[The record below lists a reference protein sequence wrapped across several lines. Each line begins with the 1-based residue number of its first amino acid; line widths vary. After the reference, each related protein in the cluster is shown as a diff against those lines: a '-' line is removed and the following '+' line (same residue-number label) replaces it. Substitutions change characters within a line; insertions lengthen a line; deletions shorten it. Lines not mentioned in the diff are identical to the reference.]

1 MTLTTFSSKQFK
13 PLYKWS
19 LKRNTKIA
27 IVFTFLLIL
36 LGPILDMYCISID
49 DFTEEIGLVSLIIFE
64 ALSALFTLI
73 SAMKTFSFLHNKRS
87 VDLFGALPSNR
98 TTLCISHLLGG
109 ITAISI
115 PYIVA
120 AVLTIGIAVRS
131 GEYFR
136 FALFSILAN
145 ILMIIAAYTFT
156 ALIAYCCGTIVD
168 TAIITLAVNGIWVG
182 MVCIYYMLLEEMI
195 PGIDFDN
202 IVATPIL
209 IAFSPYGFSVAASAF
224 YSAFESP
231 TAVSI
236 IIWNL
241 IYIIGVFFL
250 TLFVAN
256 KRKSEVSQNGF
267 AVKWLP
273 IVVQA
278 GASVVAGG
286 IIGVIAAET
295 AGNGYGN
302 MYIFS
307 FWFVIIGFVA
317 FAALYIIF
325 NRGFKGKK
333 LASIITY
340 ICTMIV
346 SVSLLFGLTYG
357 LGIDTYVPSPSTIKK
372 VDFGYG
378 GLEFKNPE
386 NIKTL
391 TEIHKVIAQGVR
403 LEEEYPYYMGY
414 ENSYYNYIDEPVYN
428 DIAEDTYRT
437 YDEPDMIYDYESSA
451 NSIAPYNY
459 GYNYGYNSDC
469 NKKYPYVDYLSYR
482 FNYTRKIGF
491 AVQRTYNISPYDG
504 EYYDINKL
512 NELSKKLVSSQ
523 EYKEQELSVLY
534 DPKTPD
540 RITSLE
546 LNYMVSS
553 ANFGSNNN
561 YYNQGSANL
570 STYSEVMN
578 PFLEALK
585 EDIAADESFV
595 PCSEATSSY
604 NDSFNSYF
612 AKYLGDRYMVLK
624 MTYLNPNY
632 GKDQYDRSTTLT
644 ESFVIKSSYT
654 KTIELLSE
662 YGVKPHKNTDY
673 SSYADY
679 PQSYYDFADTGDYS
693 YLETMVRTEY
703 QRWASIACDIVDEDY
718 NSWAEKYSEEY
729 KNALL
734 DKTNELYNKHKQELL
749 DENGYIDNY
758 DLADNVYMDLI
769 SYAFEYVEERSGLV
783 TIEDIDPDTD
793 TNTSTDTDDKTV
805 SKPENTS
812 SMIGV

>member
-13 PLYKWS
+13 PLYTWA
-19 LKRNTKIA
+19 LKRNIKIA
-27 IVFTFLLIL
+27 IIFTFLLIL
-36 LGPILDMYCISID
+36 FGPILDMYCISID

-182 MVCIYYMLLEEMI
+182 MVCIYYMLLGEMI

-202 IVATPIL
+202 IVATPII

-236 IIWNL
+236 IIWNI

-286 IIGVIAAET
+286 IIGAIAAET

-346 SVSLLFGLTYG
+346 SVSLL
-357 LGIDTYVPSPSTIKK
+357 
-372 VDFGYG
+372 
-378 GLEFKNPE
+378 
-386 NIKTL
+386 
-391 TEIHKVIAQGVR
+391 
-403 LEEEYPYYMGY
+403 
-414 ENSYYNYIDEPVYN
+414 
-428 DIAEDTYRT
+428 
-437 YDEPDMIYDYESSA
+437 
-451 NSIAPYNY
+451 
-459 GYNYGYNSDC
+459 
-469 NKKYPYVDYLSYR
+469 
-482 FNYTRKIGF
+482 
-491 AVQRTYNISPYDG
+491 
-504 EYYDINKL
+504 
-512 NELSKKLVSSQ
+512 
-523 EYKEQELSVLY
+523 
-534 DPKTPD
+534 
-540 RITSLE
+540 
-546 LNYMVSS
+546 
-553 ANFGSNNN
+553 
-561 YYNQGSANL
+561 
-570 STYSEVMN
+570 
-578 PFLEALK
+578 
-585 EDIAADESFV
+585 
-595 PCSEATSSY
+595 
-604 NDSFNSYF
+604 
-612 AKYLGDRYMVLK
+612 
-624 MTYLNPNY
+624 
-632 GKDQYDRSTTLT
+632 
-644 ESFVIKSSYT
+644 
-654 KTIELLSE
+654 
-662 YGVKPHKNTDY
+662 
-673 SSYADY
+673 
-679 PQSYYDFADTGDYS
+679 
-693 YLETMVRTEY
+693 
-703 QRWASIACDIVDEDY
+703 
-718 NSWAEKYSEEY
+718 
-729 KNALL
+729 
-734 DKTNELYNKHKQELL
+734 
-749 DENGYIDNY
+749 
-758 DLADNVYMDLI
+758 
-769 SYAFEYVEERSGLV
+769 
-783 TIEDIDPDTD
+783 
-793 TNTSTDTDDKTV
+793 
-805 SKPENTS
+805 
-812 SMIGV
+812 